1 MVCIAM
7 QAHLGLQHICPLHPS
22 NLRCFSILAETYVIS
37 VHGPAGEMGILQSA
51 PDRAVDVDFRLVL
64 EFLCDEFA
72 DCSGASARGFH
83 YATRDRCMAGARP
96 LNLGAAEAR
105 DTIEELEGKYRSS
118 EVPHQTHL

>member
-1 MVCIAM
+1 MVCIAN
-7 QAHLGLQHICPLHPS
+7 ASCLVIKHICPHH
-22 NLRCFSILAETYVIS
+22 NLIYRAFTLADTYVIS
-37 VHGPAGEMGILQSA
+37 VHGPAGQMGILQSA
-51 PDRAVDVDFRLVL
+51 PDRTVDVDFRHVL

-105 DTIEELEGKYRSS
+105 DTIEELESKYRSA
-118 EVPHQTHL
+118 EVPYQTLL